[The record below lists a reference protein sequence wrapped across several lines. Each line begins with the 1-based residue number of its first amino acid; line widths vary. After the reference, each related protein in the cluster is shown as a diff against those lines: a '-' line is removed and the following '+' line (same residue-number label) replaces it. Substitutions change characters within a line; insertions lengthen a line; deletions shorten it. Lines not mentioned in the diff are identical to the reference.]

1 MRQRKRLDRWGA
13 LLASTALL
21 SFTATCNSS
30 DVGANCSSLPAGLD
44 SDHDGLTDDVE
55 CALGSDRFNADSDG
69 DGLQDGIEYNYPKIC
84 VAQDHAAQRRPVAS
98 CTTDG
103 ECLPGETCN
112 GLDPKSSDSDGDGL
126 ADNLEDRNLNGTVE
140 LSAGETDPRLWDTD
154 GNGISDKDAGTGIC
168 LPDGLASVTKV
179 TLGPIQVGHDPAFG
193 QSTTV
198 AGTAANKYGVV
209 LDDVTTGVA
218 ALVASQP
225 SAAAGTVTAD
235 RTATEA
241 ALKAALVAAGATVTD
256 VFIGRQFNTHETL
269 PAVTSTFRVT
279 KAGTSSS
286 LLRDAIVKTITGG
299 NAPGGATAGGGSAF
313 YLDVT
318 TVHRGTQQDNIVV
331 FSPTNSYDDPALQT
345 SIRVSDLVNASGVS
359 QQGKDLDFECQGVLT
374 GNAGKADIIWTVDI
388 SLSMDGNQVRL
399 AQTATT
405 FFNRLRVSG
414 LDFRVGVFDAFS
426 TMPML
431 STTTYAG
438 FPSGFKFIQG
448 SDAMGDLLLCRY
460 VTSPG
465 SGNNGYCPLDTPKTN
480 DTFAPF
486 GPAVSNNANEESV
499 AATILVND
507 TFKANAANGETNP
520 DWKWRPDATKVA
532 FFVTDE
538 TQANDFNRYFKTANM
553 PGTTTRWAPGGTY
566 SGTVLSSII
575 SHLKGEQILA
585 FGAVPVTANL
595 CSANV
600 VGDLPRC
607 TIEGMGGAYVD
618 IDKAADVDIQAAM
631 NRLVDAIAG
640 AASQFRLKRTP
651 ITSTIQVTVAGQL
664 VPRSRLDGFDYDTAS
679 RTIVFYGAKYRPK
692 SGDAVY
698 MSYRVWV
705 GSSG

>member
-1 MRQRKRLDRWGA
+1 M
-13 LLASTALL
+13 
-21 SFTATCNSS
+21 
-30 DVGANCSSLPAGLD
+30 
-44 SDHDGLTDDVE
+44 
-55 CALGSDRFNADSDG
+55 
-69 DGLQDGIEYNYPKIC
+69 Y
-84 VAQDHAAQRRPVAS
+84 AARR
-98 CTTDG
+98 
-103 ECLPGETCN
+103 
-112 GLDPKSSDSDGDGL
+112 
-126 ADNLEDRNLNGTVE
+126 
-140 LSAGETDPRLWDTD
+140 
-154 GNGISDKDAGTGIC
+154 NGISDKDAGTGIC

-399 AQTATT
+399 AQTAE
-405 FFNRLRVSG
+405 
-414 LDFRVGVFDAFS
+414 A
-426 TMPML
+426 
-431 STTTYAG
+431 
-438 FPSGFKFIQG
+438 SGFETVYVGGGTPSHIGLARLSMLLYTLSLSMQG
-448 SDAMGDLLLCRY
+448 RALESGAAGDEIRILNTATSRTVRGTVLASGHTPSSSPSALPDP
-460 VTSPG
+460 VVKTTSPG
-465 SGNNGYCPLDTPKTN
+465 DIP
-480 DTFAPF
+480 
-486 GPAVSNNANEESV
+486 VS
-499 AATILVND
+499 AAT
-507 TFKANAANGETNP
+507 AA
-520 DWKWRPDATKVA
+520 RPA
-532 FFVTDE
+532 
-538 TQANDFNRYFKTANM
+538 
-553 PGTTTRWAPGGTY
+553 
-566 SGTVLSSII
+566 SS
-575 SHLKGEQILA
+575 
-585 FGAVPVTANL
+585 T
-595 CSANV
+595 
-600 VGDLPRC
+600 
-607 TIEGMGGAYVD
+607 
-618 IDKAADVDIQAAM
+618 
-631 NRLVDAIAG
+631 G
-640 AASQFRLKRTP
+640 AA
-651 ITSTIQVTVAGQL
+651 
-664 VPRSRLDGFDYDTAS
+664 AS
-679 RTIVFYGAKYRPK
+679 AAT
-692 SGDAVY
+692 
-698 MSYRVWV
+698 
-705 GSSG
+705 